1 MCFTCY
7 FFFFLKNNKTTT
19 TPKQTKTKQ
28 CFITSC
34 VCCFFCLLHFSGS
47 ECCNKETQAE
57 ACKRSAFLP
66 YLIVRIKTLKIWRKK
81 ATTTKKKAKTIGCW
95 RWVKHSTIFI
105 SVRNFVTRKN
115 HTLPPTLLFKH
126 HKNPSCLS
134 IIHRAGLTKWF
145 QCLSKKKGKK
155 RAKVVLRNDR
165 GLAQEFTILRFGG
178 GGTITQHAR
187 CRDEVK

>member
-1 MCFTCY
+1 MFHLLLLL
-7 FFFFLKNNKTTT
+7 FFLKKTKKTT

-57 ACKRSAFLP
+57 GCKRSAFLP
-66 YLIVRIKTLKIWRKK
+66 YLIVRIKTRKIFGKK
-81 ATTTKKKAKTIGCW
+81 NNNKKKAKTIGCW

-145 QCLSKKKGKK
+145 HCLSKKKRKKKGKC
-155 RAKVVLRNDR
+155 RAPQRP
-165 GLAQEFTILRFGG
+165 RFSPRIYNSAFWWRRHDN
-178 GGTITQHAR
+178 TA
-187 CRDEVK
+187 CALS